1 MLTRSS
7 LLSLLLVVAIGL
19 VVTKT
24 YWLWMS
30 GPWDLPNPRQAK
42 SPIAVENSKAVTNSR
57 PTIGTETIVNK
68 NIFDPERGAGLT
80 REAEANSQAFQRIRG
95 MVLLGTAIL
104 DNNRFAIL
112 QEGGSPG
119 AVAAA
124 GRSLAPMRIKLGETV
139 EGFKLSEV
147 SEKRVVFVKG
157 TATVELPLD
166 YFRNIDGA
174 QPGSVASQTSPTGQ
188 AAAPGAVPRVVKPG
202 QPKAPAQQPPGA
214 VAPGVVT
221 PGQANVPGQRVPRA
235 IPALP
240 RRERQTAEE
249 GLEGR

>member
-30 GPWDLPNPRQAK
+30 GPWDLPNPRKTK
-42 SPIAVENSKAVTNSR
+42 SPIAEDSKAVTNPR
-57 PTIGTETIVNK
+57 TTIGTETIVSK

-104 DNNRFAIL
+104 GNNRFAIL

-124 GRSLAPMRIKLGETV
+124 GRSLAPMRIKLGDTV
-139 EGFKLSEV
+139 EGFKLSEI
-147 SEKRVVFVKG
+147 SEKRVVFVRE

-166 YFRNIDGA
+166 YFRKIDRA
-174 QPGSVASQTSPTGQ
+174 QPGSVASQTNPTGQ
-188 AAAPGAVPRVVKPG
+188 AG
-202 QPKAPAQQPPGA
+202 AQQPPGV
-214 VAPGVVT
+214 VAPG
-221 PGQANVPGQRVPRA
+221 
-235 IPALP
+235 
-240 RRERQTAEE
+240 RR
-249 GLEGR
+249 

>member
-19 VVTKT
+19 IVTKT

-30 GPWDLPNPRQAK
+30 GPWDLPNPRKAK
-42 SPIAVENSKAVTNSR
+42 SPIAAEDNKAVTNP
-57 PTIGTETIVNK
+57 PTIGTETIISK

-80 REAEANSQAFQRIRG
+80 RESEANSQAFQRIRG

-104 DNNRFAIL
+104 GNNRFAIL

-119 AVAAA
+119 AVVAA
-124 GRSLAPMRIKLGETV
+124 GRSLAPMRIKLGDTV

-157 TATVELPLD
+157 TATVDLPLD
-166 YFRNIDGA
+166 YFRKIDGA
-174 QPGSVASQTSPTGQ
+174 QPGSVASRTNPTGQ
-188 AAAPGAVPRVVKPG
+188 EV
-202 QPKAPAQQPPGA
+202 AQQPPGV
-214 VAPGVVT
+214 VAPGVVI
-221 PGQANVPGQRVPRA
+221 PRQANVPGQRVPRA

-249 GLEGR
+249 